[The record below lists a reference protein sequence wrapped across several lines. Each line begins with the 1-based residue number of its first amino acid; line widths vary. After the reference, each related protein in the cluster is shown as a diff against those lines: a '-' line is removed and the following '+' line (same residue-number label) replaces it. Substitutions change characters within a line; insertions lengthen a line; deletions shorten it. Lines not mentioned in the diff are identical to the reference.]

1 MAQKKG
7 VMDDSSIRKRFYEG
21 MKRNGIDPK
30 TGKDISGQKKK
41 TAKKKYEGA

>member
-7 VMDDSSIRKRFYEG
+7 VMDDSRLQKKFIEG

-41 TAKKKYEGA
+41 TVKKK